1 MILYLRLKNSCKGGN
16 ELSMSKT
23 EKLIARFLSKPKDFT
38 FDELRALLNHFG
50 YELDESGNGSRVK
63 FINKADDDIIFLHK
77 PHPGNIVKS
86 YIIKDVLEKLR
97 NGGKL

>member
-1 MILYLRLKNSCKGGN
+1 MISYLRLINSCKDGD
-16 ELSMSKT
+16 EFSMSQT

-38 FDELRALLNHFG
+38 FDELKVLLNHFG

-63 FINKADDDIIFLHK
+63 FINKADDDVIFLHK

-86 YIIKDVLEKLR
+86 YIIKEVLGKLK